1 MFSDFR
7 SKNQGK
13 MSSIYRVCILGVL
26 GGGWLIVNNDIR
38 Y

>member
-13 MSSIYRVCILGVL
+13 MSSIYRVCILGVW
-26 GGGWLIVNNDIR
+26 GGWLIVNNDIR